1 MNIAHRKTNP
11 WLIAFAGT
19 MLQMCLGTVYAWSFF
34 QKPLVAMYGW
44 TNTEVAWVFSI
55 AICFLGLS
63 AAWGGTRLKKFGPRR
78 MAMAGG
84 ILFGLGYIIGGFAL
98 SIQSLPLL
106 YLGYGVIGGCGLGF
120 GYVTPVATV
129 AKWFDKNKGLA
140 TGMVIMGFGF
150 GALIMSKLLAP
161 ALIEMTKSA
170 ASPHGDMVK
179 IFVLLG
185 MFFLIAAPL
194 AGFFI
199 VNPPQYKE
207 EKTLECSKDTSARPY
222 LLSRKFLTIWFVF
235 FCNILAGISI
245 ISFQSPLLQN
255 LYKKTDPSLSPETL
269 AAFGGTLI
277 AVSSIFNGLGRFF
290 WGGVSDRIGRT
301 NTFRIML
308 GSQILVFAALIF
320 AENPILFSI
329 LICYIL
335 LCYGGGFGTMPS
347 FISTVF
353 GSRMMPIVY
362 GTVLTA
368 WSMAGIF
375 GPQIVAYIT
384 DHTPSSAAVYS
395 FAVSTGVLFAGFLVT
410 LTMDDRKL
418 EI

>member
-1 MNIAHRKTNP
+1 
-11 WLIAFAGT
+11 

-63 AAWGGTRLKKFGPRR
+63 AAWGGTQLRKFGPRR

-84 ILFGLGYIIGGFAL
+84 LLFGLGYIVGGFAL
-98 SIQSLPLL
+98 SIKSLPLL

-161 ALIEMTKSA
+161 ALIEMTRSA
-170 ASPHGDMVK
+170 AAPHGDMVK

-185 MFFLIAAPL
+185 VFFLIAAPL

-199 VNPPQYKE
+199 VNPPAAAE
-207 EKTLECSKDTSARPY
+207 EKTPESSKSAPVRKY
-222 LLSRKFLTIWFVF
+222 LLSRKFITIWCVF
-235 FCNILAGISI
+235 FCNIIAGISI
-245 ISFQSPLLQN
+245 ISFQSPLLQS
-255 LYKKTDPSLSPETL
+255 LYKKTNPSLSPETL
-269 AAFGGTLI
+269 AAFGATLI

-308 GSQILVFAALIF
+308 GSQILVFIALIF
-320 AENPILFSI
+320 AVNPIVFSL

-353 GSRMMPIVY
+353 GGRLMPIIY

-375 GPQIVAYIT
+375 GPQIVARIT
-384 DHTPSSAAVYS
+384 DHAPASAAMYS
-395 FAVSTGVLFAGFLVT
+395 FAVSTGVLLAGFLVT
-410 LTMDDRKL
+410 LTLNDRKMD
-418 EI
+418 IG